1 MPPLPFW
8 RADEGEIPMT
18 KLKRGLLACV
28 AVLALSVSASA
39 GPVGDFEDALR
50 SAYADYRSALFLTN
64 AGKRDAAVDAITAF
78 EQKWTALEK
87 GAAGPPPQYADDSQY
102 GETFTKVAAIAEKA
116 ARQASAGQLG
126 EAHATLEAIREE
138 IGGLHERSGIIGFS
152 DRMNAYHAMMEH
164 VLQTYG
170 GAVSAGQLGDLREDS
185 AVLAYLAHDIE
196 AHPPAD
202 AASNAEF
209 KQLLDAM
216 LNSVAAVQAAARSG
230 NPSAVEP
237 ALGALKAPYSKL
249 FLKFG

>member
-1 MPPLPFW
+1 
-8 RADEGEIPMT
+8 MT

-39 GPVGDFEDALR
+39 GPVGDFEGALR

-64 AGKRDAAVDAITAF
+64 AGKRDAAVDAIAAF

-87 GAAGPPPQYADDSQY
+87 GAAGPPPHYADDSQY
-102 GETFTKVAAIAEKA
+102 SETLTKVAAIAEEA
-116 ARQASAGQLG
+116 AKQASAGQLG
-126 EAHATLEAIREE
+126 EAHAMLESIREE

-170 GAVSAGQLGDLREDS
+170 GAVSAAQLGDLREDS

-230 NPSAVEP
+230 NPSAVGP
-237 ALGALKAPYSKL
+237 ALGALTAPYSKL